1 MLAVIAFFAWLVFLA
16 VGCTFHGD
24 CTLSVVPETPS
35 FAVAA
40 SEGQPGGGTARQV
53 FVLPQPQEAS
63 KP

>member
-1 MLAVIAFFAWLVFLA
+1 MLIVLAFFAWLLFMA

-40 SEGQPGGGTARQV
+40 TEGPSGGGAARQV
-53 FVLPQPQEAS
+53 LVLPAA
-63 KP
+63 KPE

>member
-40 SEGQPGGGTARQV
+40 SEDPPGGGTARQV
-53 FVLPQPQEAS
+53 FVLPAATPKVQP
-63 KP
+63 